1 MNWLGRSDESDFV
14 ESPMTAFP
22 GTPRSS
28 FGQVVVNDIL
38 YIIGGH
44 VGLFHQ
50 YPLEA
55 FSNEAHAV
63 DLASGHVRVLPHAP
77 YAAEGDRLIAHGNE
91 IFLFGGF
98 RHEPGLDFGP
108 GIPWLWYARSSNEA
122 WAYSL
127 IQNEWRL
134 AATLPRPRSS
144 HVAGKVGNKAYL
156 FGGWDGTPWQPGDID
171 GRFHFSVEIFDLTGG
186 HFIASDVLM
195 PPPQRRAFA
204 STTVDNKIWMV
215 CGLGAATQSNPEG
228 DYFDE
233 FTMYDPIANE
243 WLTSSK
249 AQLPSFPKRLFSPG
263 MCALDDMLVVTG
275 GLDEKHIYNRE
286 VFLWKKGATAWVTNS
301 KSLPAEV
308 TFPELIPLANNKI
321 LVVGGHGPK
330 FPAALWEIIKID
342 SV

>member
-1 MNWLGRSDESDFV
+1 LSS
-14 ESPMTAFP
+14 FP

-28 FGQVVVNDIL
+28 FGQVVANNIL

-63 DLASGHVRVLPHAP
+63 DLASGHIRVLPRAP
-77 YAAEGDRLIAHGNE
+77 YSAEGDRLIAYQDE

-108 GIPWLWYARSSNEA
+108 GVPWLWYARSSNET

-127 IQNEWRL
+127 TRNEWRF

-144 HVAGKVGNKAYL
+144 HVAGRVGNKVYL
-156 FGGWDGTPWQPGDID
+156 IGGWDGTPWCPGDIF
-171 GRFHFSVEIFDLTGG
+171 GRFHSTVEIFDLARGY
-186 HFIASDVLM
+186 FIASDVLM
-195 PPPQRRAFA
+195 PTPQRRAFA
-204 STTVDNKIWMV
+204 SVTVDNKIWMV
-215 CGLGAATQSNPEG
+215 CGLGVATPINQEG

-243 WLTSSK
+243 WRTSSN
-249 AQLPSFPKRLFSPG
+249 AQLPSFPKKLFSPG
-263 MCALDDMLVVTG
+263 MCALNDVLVVMG
-275 GLDEKHIYNRE
+275 GLDDKHIYNSD
-286 VFLWKKGATAWVTNS
+286 VYLWKKGTAAWVKNS
-301 KSLPAEV
+301 KPLPAQV
-308 TFPELIPLANNKI
+308 TFPELIPLADSRV
-321 LVVGGHGPK
+321 LVVGGHGTK
-330 FPAALWEIIKID
+330 LPAALWEVVKID
-342 SV
+342 TV